1 MKVDQL
7 PPWLTAAVVAA
18 GMTAYADDLD
28 RNAPSAVSP
37 SAEPIN
43 LDESAPPLH

>member
-28 RNAPSAVSP
+28 RKAAIPVSP
-37 SAEPIN
+37 SAEPISP
-43 LDESAPPLH
+43 DESAPPLH